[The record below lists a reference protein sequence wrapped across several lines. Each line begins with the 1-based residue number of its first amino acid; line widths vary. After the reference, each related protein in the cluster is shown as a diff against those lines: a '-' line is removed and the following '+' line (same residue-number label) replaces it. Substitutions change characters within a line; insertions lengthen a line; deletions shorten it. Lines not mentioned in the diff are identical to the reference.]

1 MLFTLISS
9 LPIANTKRVTFS
21 EDGCMSIELVR
32 VLVWVLVWVL
42 FSSSLY
48 PISIYRFFSSFF
60 YRAAKYGKTLRG
72 TTCVTPSSGGGGT
85 SNDMPWRDR
94 DEDSLHFAHRVMLY
108 AHAQY
113 YPVNRHKRTQNSSYS
128 FSYVYRIMGGNISSG
143 LCHSLLLLGILFL
156 PNWQSIKSSKFYNHS
171 YN

>member
-1 MLFTLISS
+1 MVVCRLNLHGYLYGYLYGCRSRHPYTQSAYIDSS
-9 LPIANTKRVTFS
+9 VH
-21 EDGCMSIELVR
+21 C
-32 VLVWVLVWVL
+32 
-42 FSSSLY
+42 
-48 PISIYRFFSSFF
+48 F
-60 YRAAKYGKTLRG
+60 YRAANYGKTLRG

-94 DEDSLHFAHRVMLY
+94 DEDFLHFAHRVMLY

>member
-1 MLFTLISS
+1 MQVRIPYGCYSRHPYTQSAYIDSS
-9 LPIANTKRVTFS
+9 VHCFH
-21 EDGCMSIELVR
+21 
-32 VLVWVLVWVL
+32 
-42 FSSSLY
+42 
-48 PISIYRFFSSFF
+48 
-60 YRAAKYGKTLRG
+60 RAANYGKTLQG

-94 DEDSLHFAHRVMLY
+94 DEDFLHFVHRVMFY

-113 YPVNRHKRTQNSSYS
+113 YPVNWHKRTQNSSYS